1 MSAELFCFMY
11 LLYFVCVCVCVCGGG
26 GGGDD
31 GANSLRKMIIF
42 RNKLVFFKIGKVYQT
57 VAQNLVIFFYIID
70 H

>member
-1 MSAELFCFMY
+1 MSVELFCFMY
-11 LLYFVCVCVCVCGGG
+11 LFYFVCVCVCVGG

-42 RNKLVFFKIGKVYQT
+42 RNKLFFFKIGKAYQT
-57 VAQNLVIFFYIID
+57 VAQNLVNLFLY